1 VWSDAVVG
9 LRRESAEKDRQTGDR
24 KSFRYD
30 GADGSKTTKPRRSSP
45 IGLLAMLTM
54 AFLTAALD
62 SQHPALASED
72 DTQQWT
78 TVKAQHKLDDRFTLS
93 LASRLR
99 FDEDVSRA
107 KDLFLRPAVEVKVL
121 PPFSLGLGYDY
132 IYSYASNSSTEH
144 RIWEQASVKL
154 DLGDLSI
161 GNRLRIEQRFID
173 DADGVVVRARYRL
186 RLEHPLGASVWK
198 VIGSDEV
205 FANLNSQ
212 GAGPVSGFEQNRL
225 FGGVGRNLWDRLWIE
240 AGYQWGCQEE
250 RDKQDQVTHSLL
262 VNVTYDF

>member
-1 VWSDAVVG
+1 MCNIPNAVK
-9 LRRESAEKDRQTGDR
+9 ETACR
-24 KSFRYD
+24 K
-30 GADGSKTTKPRRSSP
+30 TLVPRRASL
-45 IGLLAMLTM
+45 ITILVVL
-54 AFLTAALD
+54 LTAVLIAL
-62 SQHPALASED
+62 HPASATED

-78 TVKAQHKLDDRFTLS
+78 TVTAKHKVDDRLTLS

-107 KDLFLRPAVEVKVL
+107 KDLYFRPAVEVEVL

-144 RIWEQASVKL
+144 RIWEQASLKL
-154 DLGDLSI
+154 DLGDLSV
-161 GNRLRIEQRFID
+161 GNRLRIEQRFLD

-186 RLEHPLGASVWK
+186 RLEHPLGASAWK

-212 GAGPVSGFEQNRL
+212 GEGPVSGFEQNRL
-225 FGGVGRNLWDRLWIE
+225 FGGVGRRFWDRLWIE
-240 AGYQWGCQEE
+240 TGYQWGYQEE

>member
-1 VWSDAVVG
+1 MCDIPNAG
-9 LRRESAEKDRQTGDR
+9 KESACGETAVIHYQ
-24 KSFRYD
+24 
-30 GADGSKTTKPRRSSP
+30 SP
-45 IGLLAMLTM
+45 ITILVVLFTAV
-54 AFLTAALD
+54 LTAL
-62 SQHPALASED
+62 HPASATED

-78 TVKAQHKLDDRFTLS
+78 TIKVKHKLDDRLTLS

-107 KDLFLRPAVEVKVL
+107 KDLFLRPAVEVEVL

-132 IYSYASNSSTEH
+132 IYSYASNSSTEQ

-161 GNRLRIEQRFID
+161 ANRLRIEQRFLD

-186 RLEHPLGASVWK
+186 RLVHPIGASPWRL
-198 VIGSDEV
+198 IGSDEV

-225 FGGVGRNLWDRLWIE
+225 FGGVGRTFWDRLWIE
-240 AGYQWGCQEE
+240 AGYQWGYQEE